1 MRFGCLLTLPLAAV
15 RALRSIS
22 DCGFRAFIEAGPA
35 PVNLLSAFQQLQPG
49 LATKPVL
56 PGLSLTL
63 RQPEHPPVLRT
74 PGNRPNPPH
83 MTQRQLIVL
92 AVCVGIFAL
101 GQFHRASGSVFSPI
115 LMDRFGY
122 SPATVAGLVSAMFFA
137 TIAVQIPFGSAL
149 DRFGPRRILALC
161 MLLVAAGTVVFA
173 LTGSYLETLTSRV
186 LIGVGLASMGA
197 ATHVII
203 ARNFTPA
210 DFGYTSGLVVTLGG
224 VGGLLGTYPLA
235 LALAGLPWAAVFGG
249 VAALTLLLAFGVWK
263 GVRPGAGAQTLRE
276 EDDTNLGYVHLLK
289 MPEYR
294 AVLVLGLVTFA
305 PITTITGLWGGPYLQ
320 DVTGL
325 APEVAGAILSVFFAA
340 SILGGYVFGLLDRHA
355 RSRKAVIL
363 GGAGVSV
370 AALAGLAIGVGSGTW
385 VPVVLLLL
393 MIFAQ
398 QFYIPLGAQMRHA
411 VPDQVLGRASTLFTC
426 LSVAAIPLLQITFG
440 LVLDWAAGLG
450 MAVADQY
457 RAAFGTMGLVIGGCA
472 VIYVLL
478 DRGAR
483 HNSPA

>member
-1 MRFGCLLTLPLAAV
+1 MT
-15 RALRSIS
+15 S
-22 DCGFRAFIEAGPA
+22 
-35 PVNLLSAFQQLQPG
+35 
-49 LATKPVL
+49 
-56 PGLSLTL
+56 
-63 RQPEHPPVLRT
+63 RQI
-74 PGNRPNPPH
+74 
-83 MTQRQLIVL
+83 IVL

-101 GQFHRASGSVFSPI
+101 GQFHRASGSVFTPI

-122 SPATVAGLVSAMFFA
+122 SAATVAGLVSAMFFA

-161 MLLVAAGTVVFA
+161 MLLVAAGTVIFA
-173 LTGSYLETLTSRV
+173 LTGSYTETLVSRV

-210 DFGYTSGLVVTLGG
+210 DFGYMSGLVVTLGG
-224 VGGLLGTYPLA
+224 VGGLLGTFPLA
-235 LALAGLPWAAVFGG
+235 VALAVTPWALVFGG
-249 VAALTLLLAFGVWK
+249 VTVVTLLLAIGVWK
-263 GVRPGAGAQTLRE
+263 GVRPGTGAE
-276 EDDTNLGYVHLLK
+276 VDAAEDDADFGYLQLLK

-320 DVTGL
+320 DVAGL
-325 APEVAGAILSVFFAA
+325 TPEIAGAILSVFFAA

-355 RSRKAVIL
+355 RSRRAVVL

-370 AALAGLAIGVGSGTW
+370 AALAGLAMGLGSGTW
-385 VPVVLLLL
+385 LPVGLLLL

-411 VPDQVLGRASTLFTC
+411 VPDRVLGRASTLFAF
-426 LSVAAIPLLQITFG
+426 LSVAAIPLLQIAFG
-440 LVLDWAAGLG
+440 LVLDWTASRG
-450 MAVADQY
+450 MAVPDQY
-457 RAAFGTMGLVIGGCA
+457 RAAFAGMGLVITICA
-472 VIYVLL
+472 VIYILL
-478 DRGAR
+478 DRGHR
-483 HNSPA
+483 PDSPA